1 MFKLFQTVFNGEPE
15 PDGKLDS
22 EDISSELAQQ
32 KSFEL
37 QLSKADNLWK
47 QGKISEAISLYCQ
60 TIELQPN
67 STELYGQL
75 RVVMKQQAE
84 LALAHKKLA
93 IQLKQTG
100 QVKEAATCYR
110 QAIVLQAINYS
121 TEEKYLKNQNT
132 DPVNQLK
139 LPTANLANSAF
150 SFLPL
155 SSPSAQPVHK
165 RILQIS
171 LDDNYEENWL
181 TFPTNNHTSDRTTI
195 SVAKE
200 KAKIYLQQSLDYC
213 DRQEWEKAAI
223 ACQKAIEIVPNLAEA
238 YKLWG
243 NALQRMGKTA
253 EAMDCYTKAL
263 EIQPDLAEVYAR
275 IGSLY
280 AQQKQWQ
287 QAIDYYQKAI
297 IIRPNFAQAYRSL
310 AKIWY
315 LVGESEK
322 AEFCRKQASKLQSSQ
337 LNVASDREQ
346 TFSAEELLPTA
357 IAGEL
362 TPTLKLAY
370 VEEYQK
376 IAQKLEKQHKWQ
388 EAAIYYR
395 KALQLNI
402 QELSS
407 SLAFPETK
415 QKHQFHKLEKLQQ
428 LLEKNSGEK
437 TNLTT
442 IAELVTPEILT
453 SNREELSSEHRLSNP
468 SIESKT
474 KIARNLP
481 ITPPAKSK
489 QSQLNRAIKR
499 YLKQAEVKP
508 DSAQIQTDLGN
519 LYAKKRQWNAAIA
532 SYHKAIKINDRHAQA
547 YLNLAKV
554 LAKVGKK
561 RESVGYMYRALT
573 LAPELFSAKE
583 YFYLGKSFIE
593 QGKLRRGISYC
604 FKAIKLDPD
613 YLEAYYHLGNVMSQ
627 QRQPEKAINY
637 FLKAIERNPQEP
649 QSYYLL
655 GQELATQNRWEEAVQ
670 AYRQVLAIQP
680 RFPYAS
686 EKLNHALAEKLR
698 QDSETKQN

>member
-1 MFKLFQTVFNGEPE
+1 MFKLLQTVFNSEPE
-15 PDGKLDS
+15 PNGELNS
-22 EDISSELAQQ
+22 ETTSVELAQQ

-37 QLSKADNLWK
+37 QLNKADNLWK

-67 STELYGQL
+67 STELYAQL
-75 RVVMKQQAE
+75 RVVLKQQAE
-84 LALAHKKLA
+84 LALAHKRLA
-93 IQLKQTG
+93 IQLKHTG

-110 QAIVLQAINYS
+110 QAIILQAINYS
-121 TEEKYLKNQNT
+121 TEEKYLKNRNSEL
-132 DPVNQLK
+132 VNQLK

-155 SSPSAQPVHK
+155 SSSSAQPNHK

-171 LDDNYEENWL
+171 LDDNYQEDWLNFPINNDTSNGKTTSVVEEK
-181 TFPTNNHTSDRTTI
+181 S
-195 SVAKE
+195 
-200 KAKIYLQQSLDYC
+200 KIYLQQSLEYC

-223 ACQKAIEIVPNLAEA
+223 ACQKAIDIFPNLAEA
-238 YKLWG
+238 YKIWG

-297 IIRPNFAQAYRSL
+297 IIRPNFAHAYRSL
-310 AKIWY
+310 AKIWD
-315 LVGESEK
+315 LVGEQEK
-322 AEFCRKQASKLQSSQ
+322 ADFCRKQALQLQSSQ
-337 LNVASDREQ
+337 LNAASDEKQPLSTEQ
-346 TFSAEELLPTA
+346 LLPKAIPEGQAATA
-357 IAGEL
+357 NF
-362 TPTLKLAY
+362 AY
-370 VEEYQK
+370 IEKYQT
-376 IAQKLEKQHKWQ
+376 IAQKLEKQHRWQ

-395 KALQLNI
+395 KALELNI
-402 QELSS
+402 QKLSS
-407 SLAFPETK
+407 SLAFPQTK
-415 QKHQFHKLEKLQQ
+415 QKNQFHQLEKLQQ
-428 LLEKNSGEK
+428 LLARNSEE
-437 TNLTT
+437 NAHLT
-442 IAELVTPEILT
+442 IAELVTPDL
-453 SNREELSSEHRLSNP
+453 LSSKEEVSSENRLSTP
-468 SIESKT
+468 LVKPKA
-474 KIARNLP
+474 KIAKEQPNVS
-481 ITPPAKSK
+481 PAKSK

-499 YLKQAEVKP
+499 YLKQAELKP
-508 DSAQIQTDLGN
+508 NSAQIQTDLGN

-532 SYHKAIKINDRHAQA
+532 SYHKAIKINERYAQA
-547 YLNLAKV
+547 YFNLGKV

-593 QGKLRRGISYC
+593 QGRLSRGMSYC
-604 FKAIKLDPD
+604 FKAIKLDPN
-613 YLEAYYHLGNVMSQ
+613 YLEVYYHLGNVMSQ
-627 QRQPEKAINY
+627 QGQSEKAIKY
-637 FLKAIERNPQEP
+637 FLKAIECNPQEA
-649 QSYYLL
+649 QSYYFL
-655 GQELATQNRWEEAVQ
+655 GQELATQARWEEAVQ
-670 AYRQVLAIQP
+670 AYLQVLEIQP

-698 QDSETKQN
+698 QDLETKHN